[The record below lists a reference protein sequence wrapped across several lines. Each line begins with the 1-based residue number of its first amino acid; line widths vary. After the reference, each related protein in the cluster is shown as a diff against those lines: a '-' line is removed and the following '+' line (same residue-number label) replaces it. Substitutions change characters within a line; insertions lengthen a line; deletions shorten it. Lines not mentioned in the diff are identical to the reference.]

1 MFVDAHTKVFSLL
14 LDAVC
19 ELLLVHWQQLKDW
32 LYQLM
37 FRYAHPSTG
46 GPRLVSL
53 HLQVCYEPL
62 PPCRLRPHVVVE
74 VGLVCVNNPWGYT
87 VIGGTGGVFSQ

>member
-37 FRYAHPSTG
+37 FRFVSQEIPDLRLIRYEV
-46 GPRLVSL
+46 LVSNITKR
-53 HLQVCYEPL
+53 VNK
-62 PPCRLRPHVVVE
+62 
-74 VGLVCVNNPWGYT
+74 CV
-87 VIGGTGGVFSQ
+87 ISIFSEF

>member
-1 MFVDAHTKVFSLL
+1 MTSQVRRSVGRCPCELTSSTFQANYLNSGRLLTDEQLRRLTELLNKMFVDAHTKVFSLL

-37 FRYAHPSTG
+37 FRWVLTE
-46 GPRLVSL
+46 
-53 HLQVCYEPL
+53 CYQ
-62 PPCRLRPHVVVE
+62 CRER
-74 VGLVCVNNPWGYT
+74 
-87 VIGGTGGVFSQ
+87 